1 MFVRIEPS
9 SSVPIYRQII
19 DQIRYQVATGVLQPG
34 DKVPSVRALAGQL
47 AVNQN
52 TILKVFNELRNEN
65 ILRVERGHGTVV
77 AETQQS
83 MTWAERKKTVAALL
97 REGAIQAI
105 QLDVPM
111 DRAVDL
117 FKQEYQTILEEKERS
132 QSS

>member
-65 ILRVERGHGTVV
+65 VLRVERGHGTVV
-77 AETQQS
+77 AESQQS
-83 MTWAERKKTVAALL
+83 MTLGQRKKTVATLL
-97 REGAIQAI
+97 REGAIQAV
-105 QLDVPM
+105 QLEIPLEQ
-111 DRAVDL
+111 AVDL
-117 FKQEYQTILEEKERS
+117 LKKEYQTILEEKKRS
-132 QSS
+132 QP

>member
-34 DKVPSVRALAGQL
+34 DRVPSVRALAGQL

-52 TILKVFNELRNEN
+52 TILKVFNELRNEK
-65 ILRVERGHGTVV
+65 ILRVERGSGTVV
-77 AETQQS
+77 AQSGQS
-83 MTWAERKKTVAALL
+83 MTLAERKKTVATLL

-105 QLDVPM
+105 QLDIPKEQ
-111 DRAVDL
+111 AVDL
-117 FKQEYQTILEEKERS
+117 LQMEYEIILSEKKRS
-132 QSS
+132 QP

>member
-34 DKVPSVRALAGQL
+34 DKVPSVRQLAGQL

-77 AETQQS
+77 AESQQS
-83 MTWAERKKTVAALL
+83 MTLTERKKTVSSLL
-97 REGAIQAI
+97 REGAIQAV
-105 QLDVPM
+105 QLEIPIEQ
-111 DRAVDL
+111 AVDL
-117 FKQEYQTILEEKERS
+117 FKKEYLTILEEKKRS
-132 QSS
+132 QP